1 MPREL
6 ILEVAA
12 YDEHK
17 ERALSVLSRLTR
29 ATHINLNG
37 FLYVNAP
44 SVALATLSKK
54 VVTGQEWGAKHPAIS
69 VNEVSVVL
77 VDPEQ
82 SLVHTVAQAL
92 ANVGHYRRDHPLQGF
107 SFISNLQTVVDVFPS
122 SVSLAFRHLQTL
134 NLCTPAS
141 EHRQRQVSAQILL
154 DQMQRAATRVQQLSI
169 RIGRKPLRRDKRPL
183 QRLLDNNGFQF
194 QDLRGLYIDDRSN
207 VANMKQFI
215 QRHVTVTRLEYRSNR
230 MGGSVVLDFN
240 ELPALHR
247 FSGSI
252 VHNRLLLESN
262 NEQIQTMTLIDDEVA
277 EFEWTL
283 FVNALA
289 KVQTVTTLELQTQG
303 GQPYTQVLEVLNAAP
318 QLQTLKFVLRG
329 IWYQPNHANEEAVDI
344 FVELLTRLENI
355 REIVVMV
362 TGHPDA
368 ISDAVDY
375 ALTKVG
381 LPRRTQMRVTVYD
394 STERK
399 AIAKWDGVILRDNVR
414 LEGFLQCGEYLTLRR
429 LVR

>member
-1 MPREL
+1 
-6 ILEVAA
+6 
-12 YDEHK
+12 
-17 ERALSVLSRLTR
+17 
-29 ATHINLNG
+29 
-37 FLYVNAP
+37 
-44 SVALATLSKK
+44 
-54 VVTGQEWGAKHPAIS
+54 
-69 VNEVSVVL
+69 
-77 VDPEQ
+77 
-82 SLVHTVAQAL
+82 
-92 ANVGHYRRDHPLQGF
+92 
-107 SFISNLQTVVDVFPS
+107 
-122 SVSLAFRHLQTL
+122 
-134 NLCTPAS
+134 
-141 EHRQRQVSAQILL
+141 
-154 DQMQRAATRVQQLSI
+154 MQRAATRVQQLSI
-169 RIGRKPLRRDKRPL
+169 RVGRQPLRRDKRPL
-183 QRLLDNNGFQF
+183 QRLLDNNSFQF

-215 QRHVTVTRLEYRSNR
+215 QRHVTVTGLEYRSNR

-240 ELPALHR
+240 ELPALHH

-289 KVQTVTTLELQTQG
+289 KVRTVTTLELRTQG

-318 QLQTLKFVLRG
+318 QLQTLKFFLRG

-381 LPRRTQMRVTVYD
+381 LPRRTQLRVTVYD

-399 AIAKWDGVILRDNVR
+399 AIAKWDGVILTDNVR
-414 LEGFLQCGEYLTLRR
+414 LKGFLQCGEYLTLRR